1 MYSTVYV
8 CIYIYYVYIYDY
20 TYREIAAKPHR
31 MTVDERFTCCNIHRF
46 NMENGGK
53 PSESHRKIGDLLRK
67 W

>member
-1 MYSTVYV
+1 MF
-8 CIYIYYVYIYDY
+8 VYIYDY

-31 MTVDERFTCCNIHRF
+31 MTVDERFTCCDIHRF

-53 PSESHRKIGDLLRK
+53 PSENHRKNGDLLGK